1 MCQVVDVG
9 KNLNKLKLEPSW
21 AVTQSVTTKN
31 NLEWFQIWG
40 GDKHK
45 TADNQY
51 RGLGHELDGVAL
63 HVPAGQPV

>member
-45 TADNQY
+45 TAVGY
-51 RGLGHELDGVAL
+51 SLSCCFR
-63 HVPAGQPV
+63 